1 MLHKTKGLVLRSV
14 KYGDTSLV
22 VSIYTELFGL
32 QSYMVNGVRSSSSKQ
47 PYRANMFQPSS
58 LLEMVVYHNER
69 STLQRI
75 KEFKWAVV
83 YEDVYQNIHKN
94 TVALFMSEVIQKC
107 LTQPEANPDLF
118 NFLEDAFVH
127 LDRSK
132 GMVTANFP
140 LYFLTHLA
148 HFFGFRLNDNYSET
162 EYVLDLQEGVFLRDR
177 PAHPHFLDM
186 PMSTCAAELLRTL
199 HPDSLEELTLNR
211 EQRKILLDA
220 YVSYYAFHQPGFGS
234 LRSLPVLHALY
245 EV

>member
-14 KYGDTSLV
+14 KYGDTSLI

-32 QSYMVNGVRSSSSKQ
+32 QSYMVNGVRSTSTKQ

-58 LLEMVVYHNER
+58 LLDLVVYHNER

-83 YEDVYQNIHKN
+83 YEDLYQNIHKN

-127 LDRSK
+127 LDHSK

-148 HFFGFRLNDNYSET
+148 HFFGFRINDNYSET
-162 EYVLDLQEGVFLRDR
+162 LHILDLQEGVFLADK
-177 PAHPHFLDM
+177 PGHPFFLVG

-199 HPDSLEELTLNR
+199 HPDILEELSLNR

-220 YVSYYAFHQPGFGS
+220 YISYYGFHQPGFGT

>member
-14 KYGDTSLV
+14 KYGDTSMI

-58 LLEMVVYHNER
+58 ILDLVVYHNER
-69 STLQRI
+69 SNLQRI

-83 YEDVYQNIHKN
+83 YGDLYQNIHKN

-107 LTQPEANPDLF
+107 LTQPEANPDLYH
-118 NFLEDAFVH
+118 FLEDAFIH
-127 LDRSK
+127 LDRST

-148 HFFGFRLNDNYSET
+148 YFFGFRLNDNYSET
-162 EYVLDLQEGVFLRDR
+162 EYVLDLQEGVFLMDR
-177 PAHPHFLDM
+177 PGHPYFLDK
-186 PMSTCAAELLRTL
+186 PMSTIAVELMRTL
-199 HPDSLEELTLNR
+199 HPESLEELSLNR

-220 YVSYYAFHQPGFGS
+220 YVSYYSFHQPGFGS
-234 LRSLPVLHALY
+234 LRSLPVLHSLY
-245 EV
+245 EG

>member
-14 KYGDTSLV
+14 KYGDTSLI

-32 QSYMVNGVRSSSSKQ
+32 QSYMVNGVRTFSSKQ

-58 LLEMVVYHNER
+58 LLDMVVYHNDR

-83 YEDVYQNIHKN
+83 YEDIYQNIHKN

-118 NFLEDAFVH
+118 NFLEDAFIH

-132 GMVTANFP
+132 GMVIANFP
-140 LYFLTHLA
+140 LFFLTHLA
-148 HFFGFRLNDNYSET
+148 HFFGFRLNDNYSES
-162 EYVLDLQEGVFLRDR
+162 EHILDLQEGVFLPNH
-177 PAHPHFLDM
+177 PAHPFFLDM
-186 PMSTCAAELLRTL
+186 PMSTCAAELLRTI
-199 HPDSLEELTLNR
+199 HPDSLGELSLNR
-211 EQRKILLDA
+211 EQRKVLLDA
-220 YVSYYAFHQPGFGS
+220 FVSYYAFHQSGFGS
-234 LRSLPVLHALY
+234 LRSLPVLHSLY
-245 EV
+245 EI